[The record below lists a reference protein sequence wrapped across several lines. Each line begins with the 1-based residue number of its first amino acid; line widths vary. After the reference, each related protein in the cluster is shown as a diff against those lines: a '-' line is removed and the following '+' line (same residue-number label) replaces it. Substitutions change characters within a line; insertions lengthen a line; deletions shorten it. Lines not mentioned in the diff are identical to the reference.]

1 MKITL
6 HRTIAEIKTTEK
18 RIENMISRYSNT
30 KLFVGLYDKSKKAAE
45 GGITRDEVIRNIQGN
60 IDKFN
65 ALYKNLVELKFG
77 LVNANAGLTSSISRD
92 QLETAEVCGKQYT
105 ILEILALKK
114 IVGYKDKLKDKL
126 AEEYVFVTSSI
137 EKSNQD
143 NKERLDRILA
153 QFADKKADDKS
164 NSAIAI
170 KATTEAFWETNGLEM
185 IDPIGIKSMID
196 DLEKE
201 VNAYKIEIDAAL
213 SQANALRTIEV
224 DLEG

>member
-6 HRTIAEIKTTEK
+6 HRTIAEIKTTES
-18 RIENMISRYSNT
+18 RIKTLVSRYSNS
-30 KLFVGLYDKSKKAAE
+30 KLFVGLYNKSKKAAE
-45 GGITRDEVIRNIQGN
+45 GGIARDEVIRNIQGN
-60 IDKFN
+60 VDKFN
-65 ALYKNLVELKFG
+65 ALYKNLTNLKFG
-77 LVNANAGLTSSISRD
+77 LVNANAGLTSSIPHD

-114 IVGYKDKLKDKL
+114 ILGYKTMLKDKL
-126 AEEYVFVTSSI
+126 TEEYVSVTSSI
-137 EKSNQD
+137 EQSNKD
-143 NKERLDRILA
+143 NKDRLDRILT

-185 IDPIGIKSMID
+185 IDPLGIKSMID
-196 DLEKE
+196 SLDREI
-201 VNAYKIEIDAAL
+201 NAYSIEIDAAL
-213 SQANALRTIEV
+213 SQSNALRTIEV